1 MEVTLYSFLLL
12 ERCKI
17 RTCVTTEIIP
27 LPNLFLF
34 WLYNIPV
41 IFPGLYENVIATSSI
56 HQMLDQINVTVCR
69 SQNHISEPNNAAT
82 DIIACQQEA
91 AIQILTVFWKI
102 PFIGLENCS
111 VVHNN
116 ETSRKS
122 SSLSMATYYA
132 T

>member
-1 MEVTLYSFLLL
+1 MLPQ
-12 ERCKI
+12 K
-17 RTCVTTEIIP
+17 IIP
-27 LPNLFLF
+27 LPNLFLY

-41 IFPGLYENVIATSSI
+41 IFLGLYENGIATSSI

-91 AIQILTVFWKI
+91 AIQILPVFWKI
-102 PFIGLENCS
+102 PFIGLENCP

-116 ETSRKS
+116 ATSRKS
-122 SSLSMATYYA
+122 FSP
-132 T
+132 

>member
-1 MEVTLYSFLLL
+1 
-12 ERCKI
+12 
-17 RTCVTTEIIP
+17 
-27 LPNLFLF
+27 
-34 WLYNIPV
+34 
-41 IFPGLYENVIATSSI
+41 
-56 HQMLDQINVTVCR
+56 MLDQINVTVCR

-102 PFIGLENCS
+102 PFIGLENCP

-122 SSLSMATYYA
+122 SSL
-132 T
+132 